1 MQIALTCTQIWWT
14 TEVGLA
20 FARLEEG
27 YENAIKDYNKKQ
39 VRVRPSKVAKP
50 WYPSPTQWFCP
61 RVTDWEI
68 HFCGGFFAWKSANP
82 PFVGISWTFM
92 PIP

>member
-1 MQIALTCTQIWWT
+1 MGLTCPGLAPVWWPRATLTGVNSSIEQKRCSRGGVLGPHLCFQIALTCTQIWWT

-39 VRVRPSKVAKP
+39 VWPP
-50 WYPSPTQWFCP
+50 
-61 RVTDWEI
+61 
-68 HFCGGFFAWKSANP
+68 P
-82 PFVGISWTFM
+82 PFH
-92 PIP
+92 PKHLAL

>member
-1 MQIALTCTQIWWT
+1 MALTCTQIWWT

-39 VRVRPSKVAKP
+39 VWRLWAPHYQAVAR
-50 WYPSPTQWFCP
+50 SPT
-61 RVTDWEI
+61 
-68 HFCGGFFAWKSANP
+68 
-82 PFVGISWTFM
+82 
-92 PIP
+92 PIPPPTPCLDESAYC

>member
-1 MQIALTCTQIWWT
+1 MQVALTCTQIWWT

-39 VRVRPSKVAKP
+39 VRGARVPPLRAAAPSGQPRFKRTRETLPIAHHQILL
-50 WYPSPTQWFCP
+50 SHPTLTVLTCD
-61 RVTDWEI
+61 TY
-68 HFCGGFFAWKSANP
+68 
-82 PFVGISWTFM
+82 
-92 PIP
+92 